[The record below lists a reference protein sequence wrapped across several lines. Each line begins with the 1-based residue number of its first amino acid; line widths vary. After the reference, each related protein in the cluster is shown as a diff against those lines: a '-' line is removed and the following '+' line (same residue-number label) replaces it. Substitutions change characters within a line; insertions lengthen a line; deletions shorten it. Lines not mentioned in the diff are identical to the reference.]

1 MKKILIAFNVFISVF
16 IVVNLIFV
24 YSFFM
29 VKKDYKNKNVNITKG
44 KSFQQIYKELGLN
57 YEMIDKIYLKITG
70 NSSNLKIGTYRFN
83 GKYSR
88 YEIVRKIQNKESNGV
103 RLTIPEGFTKK
114 QVYERINA
122 LGLGTEAEIEA
133 ALKEINFPYPHEN
146 NNFEGYFYPETYI
159 FPEGV
164 TTKQVIKT
172 VLSEF
177 LKKFPPEK
185 YPDKNK
191 FYDQLKL
198 ASIVEA
204 EVSDAADKPKV
215 AGVFIKRLKIDMKLE
230 SDATLKYELGRQAL
244 KGELK
249 SKESPYNSY
258 KVKGLPPTP
267 IGNPPFDTFQA
278 VEKAEVTDNLFFFT
292 YKGKTYYSKTH
303 DEHIQKRKETGQ
315 LK

>member
-44 KSFQQIYKELGLN
+44 KSFQQIYKELVLN

-122 LGLGTEAEIEA
+122 LGLGTEAEIDA

>member
-122 LGLGTEAEIEA
+122 LGLGTEAEIDA

-185 YPDKNK
+185 YPDQNK

>member
-16 IVVNLIFV
+16 IIVNLIFV

-103 RLTIPEGFTKK
+103 KLTIPEGFTKK

-122 LGLGTEAEIEA
+122 LGLGTEAEIDA

>member
-122 LGLGTEAEIEA
+122 LGLGTEAEIDA

-172 VLSEF
+172 VLNEF

>member
-1 MKKILIAFNVFISVF
+1 
-16 IVVNLIFV
+16 
-24 YSFFM
+24 M

-122 LGLGTEAEIEA
+122 LGLGTEAEIDA

>member
-122 LGLGTEAEIEA
+122 LGLGTEAEIDA